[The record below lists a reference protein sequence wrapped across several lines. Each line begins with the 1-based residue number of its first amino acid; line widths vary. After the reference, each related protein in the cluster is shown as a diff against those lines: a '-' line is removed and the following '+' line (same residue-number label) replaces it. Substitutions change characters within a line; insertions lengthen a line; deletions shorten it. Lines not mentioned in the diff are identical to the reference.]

1 MHDQLKCYHVK
12 RNYSVQR
19 EIILTPIKDP
29 TNIIELNASKKKT
42 KPFHSR
48 GLQLT
53 TITSKCV
60 VSHSCIYHIQ
70 QNHQNPIVSVLEH
83 FD

>member
-29 TNIIELNASKKKT
+29 TNIIELNASQKKQSHFT
-42 KPFHSR
+42 QEGYNQP
-48 GLQLT
+48 QL
-53 TITSKCV
+53 
-60 VSHSCIYHIQ
+60 
-70 QNHQNPIVSVLEH
+70 HQNV
-83 FD
+83 